1 MLYNAAF
8 WVFGQDDSPIF
19 VVTNPGVVMDVI
31 SLSTSH
37 LDISISLKSFPDRLQ
52 SLCFFA
58 VCGTIF
64 FLFSLTGCN
73 GTDTSRVSHGGPVR
87 DHVSLVDTLR
97 TQGLTVE
104 PTGPISQPFF
114 PIPGQTLKVNSED
127 IQVFEF
133 QDSSAMESEAKEIST
148 DGMSVGNT
156 VVQWISPPHFFATG
170 KIIVLYLGT
179 DAELLKNLET
189 ALGKQIAGAGS

>member
-1 MLYNAAF
+1 MHVA
-8 WVFGQDDSPIF
+8 
-19 VVTNPGVVMDVI
+19 
-31 SLSTSH
+31 
-37 LDISISLKSFPDRLQ
+37 SFSARPADFQKASNSFHCRGR
-52 SLCFFA
+52 SLCFSSI
-58 VCGTIF
+58 CGTIF

-189 ALGKQIAGAGS
+189 ALGKQIAGDGS

>member
-1 MLYNAAF
+1 
-8 WVFGQDDSPIF
+8 
-19 VVTNPGVVMDVI
+19 MDVVPLLSPRSD
-31 SLSTSH
+31 SLNP
-37 LDISISLKSFPDRLQ
+37 LKRLHCRLRF
-52 SLCFFA
+52 LCFYA
-58 VCGTIF
+58 VAGTIF

-114 PIPGQTLKVNSED
+114 PMPGQTLKVNGED

-156 VVQWISPPHFFATG
+156 VIQWINPPHFFATG

-189 ALGKQIAGAGS
+189 ALGKQIAGA